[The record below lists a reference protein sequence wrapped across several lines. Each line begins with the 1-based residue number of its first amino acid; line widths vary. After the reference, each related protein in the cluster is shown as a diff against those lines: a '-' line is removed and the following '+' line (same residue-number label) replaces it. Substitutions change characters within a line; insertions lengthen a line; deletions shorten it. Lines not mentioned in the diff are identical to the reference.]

1 MIEISLPSEFEPDGS
16 VDNHKPRMYK
26 KKAFRFRRKAH
37 TPTSIGATGFEPAP
51 SCSQSRRSAKL
62 SYAPRSGDCRLPVA
76 ESQGCDGVEAE
87 FSSRESRQ
95 IAGGA

>member
-1 MIEISLPSEFEPDGS
+1 MVLATTKKVYSAYLA
-16 VDNHKPRMYK
+16 PR
-26 KKAFRFRRKAH
+26 ACAENNPINIG
-37 TPTSIGATGFEPAP
+37 PTSIGATGFEPAA